1 GKAPTVGRNSLCLE
15 AHLFG
20 FSGNLY
26 GETVSVIPK
35 KFIRKERKFSSR
47 EMLSQAIQKDI
58 ESAKAFFSTNYA
70 RKA

>member
-1 GKAPTVGRNSLCLE
+1 M
-15 AHLFG
+15 
-20 FSGNLY
+20 Y